1 MCSLYIPHAVLEVSP
16 SAQACAAGQLAGGPP
31 VGRPQTAVACR
42 SGVFRCNT
50 GNLHIRLDHQMV
62 GSPVLPFRWR
72 LSMKLDAMLYR
83 LHSHLE
89 QEKEEKEKKR
99 KERLPG
105 DDSLAISIMRCQ
117 KT

>member
-1 MCSLYIPHAVLEVSP
+1 
-16 SAQACAAGQLAGGPP
+16 
-31 VGRPQTAVACR
+31 
-42 SGVFRCNT
+42 
-50 GNLHIRLDHQMV
+50 MV

-72 LSMKLDAMLYR
+72 LSMKLDTMLYR
-83 LHSHLE
+83 LHSQLE
-89 QEKEEKEKKR
+89 QEKEEKEKRR

>member
-1 MCSLYIPHAVLEVSP
+1 M
-16 SAQACAAGQLAGGPP
+16 
-31 VGRPQTAVACR
+31 GRPQTAVACR

-50 GNLHIRLDHQMV
+50 GNIHIRLNHQMV
-62 GSPVLPFRWR
+62 GSPVLPFRCR
-72 LSMKLDAMLYR
+72 LSVKLDTMLYR
-83 LHSHLE
+83 LHSQLE
-89 QEKEEKEKKR
+89 QEKEEKEKRR

>member
-1 MCSLYIPHAVLEVSP
+1 MQSLYT
-16 SAQACAAGQLAGGPP
+16 ACSSRSVAIGIGVCCWSIGRWPAGG
-31 VGRPQTAVACR
+31 QAAVACR

-50 GNLHIRLDHQMV
+50 GNLHIRLDHQMM

-72 LSMKLDAMLYR
+72 LSMKLDTMLYR
-83 LHSHLE
+83 LHSQLE
-89 QEKEEKEKKR
+89 QEKEEKEKRR
-99 KERLPG
+99 KERLSG